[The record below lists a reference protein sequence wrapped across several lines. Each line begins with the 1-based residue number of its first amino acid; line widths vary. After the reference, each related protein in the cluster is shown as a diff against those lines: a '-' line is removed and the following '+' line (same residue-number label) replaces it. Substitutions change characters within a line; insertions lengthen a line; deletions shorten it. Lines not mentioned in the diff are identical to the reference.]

1 MNRPALALS
10 AALIVSIA
18 FAAMFARDAQR
29 ERARANALAM
39 QLSEHEP
46 LEKGGTSPR
55 ASWDPPSARVTQ
67 AEPPVEPSAVASTGI
82 DTPTPIKPVMA
93 HRGTRRTRQFV
104 DRLQSALATGTPLQA
119 YQIQPLIDAIDDVS
133 RETESLAAQQNA
145 NGRII
150 QAAVPILFESQLD
163 QLIALL
169 EAGELER
176 MN

>member
-18 FAAMFARDAQR
+18 FAALYARDAQR
-29 ERARANALAM
+29 ERARANALVM

-55 ASWDPPSARVTQ
+55 ASSDPPAVRVTHT
-67 AEPPVEPSAVASTGI
+67 EPPVEPSPVASAEI
-82 DTPTPIKPVMA
+82 DTPTPTKPVMA
-93 HRGTRRTRQFV
+93 HRGTHRTRQFV

-133 RETESLAAQQNA
+133 RETESLGAHQNA

-176 MN
+176 VN

>member
-18 FAAMFARDAQR
+18 LAAMHARDAQR

-46 LEKGGTSPR
+46 LEKGGTSPAASSDPR
-55 ASWDPPSARVTQ
+55 AVRVTQ
-67 AEPPVEPSAVASTGI
+67 TEPAVETSAVASAEI
-82 DTPTPIKPVMA
+82 DTPIPTQPIMA
-93 HRGTRRTRQFV
+93 HRGTHRTRQFV
-104 DRLQSALATGTPLQA
+104 DRLQSALASGTPLQA

-133 RETESLAAQQNA
+133 RETEALGAHDNP
-145 NGRII
+145 NGRIV

-163 QLIALL
+163 QLVSLL
-169 EAGELER
+169 EAGEFDR